1 MREIV
6 IPVAGRGLLL
16 SGWQTRGWLLR
27 LSYRRTP
34 ESRAAGGRPAA
45 GYFLLRG
52 QERSN
57 QREGRP
63 WFTATF
69 VVSLCCSTSSAP
81 VELAVEFDRTH

>member
-1 MREIV
+1 MGRGDIMREIV
-6 IPVAGRGLLL
+6 MPVAGRGLLL

-34 ESRAAGGRPAA
+34 ESRAAGGRPAT
-45 GYFLLRG
+45 GYFLLLG

-63 WFTATF
+63 WFTAPAR
-69 VVSLCCSTSSAP
+69 SLRYSTSSGA
-81 VELAVEFDRTH
+81 VELAR